1 MVLRLHVQAACPPP
15 PPPSFLSMA
24 PTPPHPEHPP
34 KPLYLHDSSST
45 TILHSTAPHHPTQTD
60 PKPTPNPAISTTT
73 TQWQG
78 RDATRWVVA
87 LVAQV
92 VQGQQ
97 PLATTS
103 LVERTVEVG
112 VEGCLS
118 QGFTTKRKWNKT
130 ERNNLSLNKANIYLV
145 YGCLKAKSHRHSHSH
160 LHVQTACPGCSAS
173 LFCMFRLHVQAACL
187 GCIASLF
194 CMFRLHV

>member
-1 MVLRLHVQAACPPP
+1 MPSPPP
-15 PPPSFLSMA
+15 PPLSFLSMA
-24 PTPPHPEHPP
+24 PTPPHLP
-34 KPLYLHDSSST
+34 KPLYLHGTSST

-73 TQWQG
+73 THYHPG

-118 QGFTTKRKWNKT
+118 QGFTIKRKWNKT

-145 YGCLKAKSHRHSHSH
+145 YSCLKAKSHRHSHSH

-173 LFCMFRLHVQAACL
+173 LFCMFGLHV
-187 GCIASLF
+187 
-194 CMFRLHV
+194 